1 MVVRSLSRPIYRV
14 LIIAALFVSGCA
26 TPFVAPEHVSSVSVT
41 FVEPEKFTDVR
52 RTEWEHNSHSLL
64 AALAKFMQET
74 GERALPPEMQL
85 SIKVTDVKLAG
96 DFEPWLGVPFNQ
108 TRIIKSIYPPR
119 IVLEFRLIDDNG
131 RVIKEG
137 KRELTDVDYQR
148 RDYAAERRLPALRKG
163 YFARLAA
170 RRIQR
175 SQEPHGRLV

>member
-52 RTEWEHNSHSLL
+52 RTEWEHNSHGLL

-108 TRIIKSIYPPR
+108 TRIIKIIYPPR

-148 RDYAAERRLPALRKG
+148 RDTSLREDYLRYEKDLLRDWIREEFSALMSGKIG
-163 YFARLAA
+163 
-170 RRIQR
+170 
-175 SQEPHGRLV
+175 

>member
-1 MVVRSLSRPIYRV
+1 MN
-14 LIIAALFVSGCA
+14 ALFVSPYLSSADHRRLVRIGLRHAICS
-26 TPFVAPEHVSSVSVT
+26 PEHVSSVSVT

-52 RTEWEHNSHSLL
+52 RTEWEHNSHGLL

-148 RDYAAERRLPALRKG
+148 RDSRLREDYLRYEKDLLRDWMREEFSALMSGKIG
-163 YFARLAA
+163 
-170 RRIQR
+170 
-175 SQEPHGRLV
+175 

>member
-1 MVVRSLSRPIYRV
+1 LLPDQD
-14 LIIAALFVSGCA
+14 LD
-26 TPFVAPEHVSSVSVT
+26 TPVSVYARDAAGNEAVAAVDRMP
-41 FVEPEKFTDVR
+41 FRKPFGRSNIDVDSWVAR
-52 RTEWEHNSHSLL
+52 VVPPIVQNT
-64 AALAKFMQET
+64 
-74 GERALPPEMQL
+74 PEMQL

-148 RDYAAERRLPALRKG
+148 RDSRLREDSLRYEKELLGDWMREEFSALKSG
-163 YFARLAA
+163 K
-170 RRIQR
+170 I
-175 SQEPHGRLV
+175 G